1 MRKYAPNASM
11 PQSSNGTLG
20 EEIPDANSGYERVP
34 QISRMPSVAENAQPS
49 HVAQVQIHG
58 SMPSCLIFQHVRIMS
73 YSLMFDN
80 LAVGRFQNDEKLR
93 KSFEDHHSG
102 LLL

>member
-1 MRKYAPNASM
+1 M
-11 PQSSNGTLG
+11 PHTGGSKSIATLMN
-20 EEIPDANSGYERVP
+20 EQIPDANSGYERVP

>member
-49 HVAQVQIHG
+49 HGQHQV
-58 SMPSCLIFQHVRIMS
+58 RS

>member
-58 SMPSCLIFQHVRIMS
+58 SMPSCLIFQHVRIMTTS
-73 YSLMFDN
+73 SKVIQFD
-80 LAVGRFQNDEKLR
+80 VR
-93 KSFEDHHSG
+93 
-102 LLL
+102 